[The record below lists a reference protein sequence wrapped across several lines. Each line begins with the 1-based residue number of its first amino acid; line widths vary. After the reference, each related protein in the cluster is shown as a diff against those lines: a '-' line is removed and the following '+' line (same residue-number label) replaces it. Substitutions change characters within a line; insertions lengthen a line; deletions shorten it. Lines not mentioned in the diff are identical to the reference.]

1 MVLILISRS
10 LQRRPYGKNSSVS
23 EHLSDTP
30 PHRNVHLDKHE
41 EHRKERASDGMET
54 NRASDSPPSDIAREL
69 SMEPKDVEHDDRLT
83 LGDSHEGDGGEASDF
98 RVSNETVG
106 DDGLI
111 NAANRQKFI
120 SCIEQS
126 GDQDNG
132 VGDDSR
138 LTHSDNSRARSGT
151 SRDFQKL
158 HEIGEEVT
166 QIRPLKHMGILSK
179 HREEDD
185 HRQRDDHGRD
195 GRREA
200 GKNRSRDRE
209 IMHESYS
216 QKDWDYGSGHTFR
229 GRSIDFE
236 REMDGSVGAWQR
248 REDDTHYR
256 QVKDED
262 IRRGYNDE
270 IRPRERSKTRMIDRK
285 EKIEDHMKKRVDEG
299 DWRGHGRD
307 DGLRHRER
315 NDILMNRRDNLEDG
329 QLKRKRDAELAR
341 RERVDK
347 EDTSHGY
354 RVRDGS
360 HRKKR
365 IRGDIV
371 DHRKREDD
379 VRTKSKIDE
388 RHSSKHKDDYWYQRD
403 REDRQQ
409 LNLVHDETLAL
420 QGREERRFA
429 SRSGRPMDKIFGV
442 ARKSKED
449 LKVAGSDK
457 GYHDNDRRRHI
468 EQSKR
473 GDRTG
478 EENESLSKV
487 RGDTHA
493 REKRF
498 NAEQKSMRHE
508 RLSGHPDRPSGTS
521 DEHQVQKERHR
532 ESNKKVEDSESGG
545 QKGVSGKRKR
555 GHNTHRTEVF
565 LVQ

>member
-1 MVLILISRS
+1 M
-10 LQRRPYGKNSSVS
+10 S
-23 EHLSDTP
+23 ETP
-30 PHRNVHLDKHE
+30 SHRNVHLDKHE
-41 EHRKERASDGMET
+41 EHHKERKSGGMEA
-54 NRASDSPPSDIAREL
+54 NMASDSPPSDTAREM
-69 SMEPKDVEHDDRLT
+69 SMEPKDVEHDDRFT

-98 RVSNETVG
+98 RVSCETVG

-111 NAANRQKFI
+111 NAANRKKFI

-166 QIRPLKHMGILSK
+166 QIRPSKHTGDLSK

-185 HRQRDDHGRD
+185 LIQRDDHGRD
-195 GRREA
+195 GRREM
-200 GKNRSRDRE
+200 GKNRSRDKE
-209 IMHESYS
+209 TMHESYS
-216 QKDWDYGSGHTFR
+216 QKDWDSGSVHTFR

-236 REMDGSVGAWQR
+236 REMDGSVGVWHR

-256 QVKDED
+256 QVKDDD

-270 IRPRERSKTRMIDRK
+270 IRPRERSKARMIDRK
-285 EKIEDHMKKRVDEG
+285 EKIEDHVKKRIDEG

-329 QLKRKRDAELAR
+329 QMKRKRDAELAR
-341 RERVDK
+341 RERPDK

-354 RVRDGS
+354 RVR
-360 HRKKR
+360 KKR
-365 IRGDIV
+365 IRGDIF

-379 VRTKSKIDE
+379 RIKSKIDE
-388 RHSSKHKDDYWYQRD
+388 RHSSKHKDDNWYQRD
-403 REDRQQ
+403 REDRQH

-429 SRSGRPMDKIFGV
+429 SRSGRPMEKIYAV
-442 ARKSKED
+442 AKRSKED
-449 LKVAGSDK
+449 LKVSGSDK
-457 GYHDNDRRRHI
+457 GYHDNDRRRQN

-473 GDRTG
+473 GDRIG

-487 RGDTHA
+487 RGDTHI

-498 NAEQKSMRHE
+498 NSEQRSMRHE
-508 RLSGHPDRPSGTS
+508 RLSAHPDRPSGTI
-521 DEHQVQKERHR
+521 DEHQMQKERHR
-532 ESNKKVEDSESGG
+532 ESNKKVDSESGG
-545 QKGVSGKRKR
+545 QQGVSGKRKR

>member
-1 MVLILISRS
+1 M
-10 LQRRPYGKNSSVS
+10 
-23 EHLSDTP
+23 
-30 PHRNVHLDKHE
+30 HLDKHE
-41 EHRKERASDGMET
+41 EHHKERPSDGMEA
-54 NRASDSPPSDIAREL
+54 NRASDSPPSEIAREL

-98 RVSNETVG
+98 RVSSETAG

-111 NAANRQKFI
+111 NSVNRQKFI
-120 SCIEQS
+120 SRIEQS

-166 QIRPLKHMGILSK
+166 QIRPLKHLGDLSK

-185 HRQRDDHGRD
+185 LRQRDDHGRD

-200 GKNRSRDRE
+200 GKNRSRERE
-209 IMHESYS
+209 TMHESYS
-216 QKDWDYGSGHTFR
+216 QKDSGSGHAFQ

-236 REMDGSVGAWQR
+236 REMDGSVGAWHR

-270 IRPRERSKTRMIDRK
+270 IRPREMSKTRMIDRK
-285 EKIEDHMKKRVDEG
+285 EKIEDHVKKRIDEG

-315 NDILMNRRDNLEDG
+315 NDSLMNRRDNLEDG
-329 QLKRKRDAELAR
+329 QMKRKRGAELAR
-341 RERVDK
+341 RERADK

-354 RVRDGS
+354 RVREDS

-371 DHRKREDD
+371 DHRKRDDD
-379 VRTKSKIDE
+379 VRTKSKIDD
-388 RHSSKHKDDYWYQRD
+388 RHSSKHKDDNWYQRE

-409 LNLVHDETLAL
+409 LNLAHDETPLAL
-420 QGREERRFA
+420 QGREERRFT
-429 SRSGRPMDKIFGV
+429 SRSGRPMDKLFAV
-442 ARKSKED
+442 ARRSKED
-449 LKVAGSDK
+449 SKVAGSDK

-468 EQSKR
+468 EPSKR

-478 EENESLSKV
+478 EENESLNKV
-487 RGDTHA
+487 RGDTHT

-498 NAEQKSMRHE
+498 NAEQRSMRH
-508 RLSGHPDRPSGTS
+508 DRPSGAS

-532 ESNKKVEDSESGG
+532 DSIKKTENSESVG
-545 QKGVSGKRKR
+545 QKGGVSGKRKR
-555 GHNTHRTEVF
+555 SHNTHRTEVF
-565 LVQ
+565 LV